1 MTNTNDDFKLICRIL
16 AAAILRVYGANVDSS
31 I

>member
-1 MTNTNDDFKLICRIL
+1 MKTNDDFMLICSIL
-16 AAAILRVYGANVDSS
+16 AAAILRVYSANVESS